1 MPKEKKPFKITESAP
16 RELRRHAKD
25 GIVLLTDEQAEYEL
39 LRNTVV
45 DATPPAAAAPA
56 EAVTAGPE
64 VPAAKQGR
72 KPADAEG

>member
-25 GIVLLTDEQAEYEL
+25 GVVLLTDEQAEYEL

-45 DATPPAAAAPA
+45 GATPPAAAAPA
-56 EAVTAGPE
+56 AVDTAAPEAT
-64 VPAAKQGR
+64 AAKQGR
-72 KPADAEG
+72 KPADVEG